1 MGLVLPPRS
10 PEWDPPI
17 PLPLTAEPRPRVSIK
32 AIRIPDMSFATY
44 RLSEERLA
52 EYEALAV
59 SLQKN
64 RGPRAEADP
73 EGAGTDRGEEDPA

>member
-1 MGLVLPPRS
+1 LGLVLPPRS

-17 PLPLTAEPRPRVSIK
+17 PLPPTAELRPRVSIK
-32 AIRIPDMSFATY
+32 AIRIPDMSFAAY

-59 SLQKN
+59 SIQRN
-64 RGPRAEADP
+64 RGPGAETGPA
-73 EGAGTDRGEEDPA
+73 GAGTDRGEADLA